1 MSFRLQNVCLGN
13 VTGIEVGMM
22 FMRLYRLNRCRLQL
36 FCHSMCSSCLRQG
49 SNNFSSIAIA
59 KQPSKTHWGHKYRP
73 CGLTWRTEEYQRACL
88 VPTLF
93 WALGD
98 IFFFCSC
105 RIPSVWTRENGGIRN
120 TPSLRRKRRYLIF
133 LKVCSFRSKD
143 KLSLRMCK
151 TDGTWVMLELVSLP
165 WHHSTC
171 FLQYVEY
178 VLEA

>member
-36 FCHSMCSSCLRQG
+36 FCLSMCSSCLRQG

-59 KQPSKTHWGHKYRP
+59 KQHSKTHWGHKYRP

-93 WALGD
+93 WALGN
-98 IFFFCSC
+98 IFFLQLQNPQC
-105 RIPSVWTRENGGIRN
+105 
-120 TPSLRRKRRYLIF
+120 LDQRKWWDKKHSFTEKEEKIF
-133 LKVCSFRSKD
+133 NISKG
-143 KLSLRMCK
+143 L
-151 TDGTWVMLELVSLP
+151 
-165 WHHSTC
+165 
-171 FLQYVEY
+171 
-178 VLEA
+178 